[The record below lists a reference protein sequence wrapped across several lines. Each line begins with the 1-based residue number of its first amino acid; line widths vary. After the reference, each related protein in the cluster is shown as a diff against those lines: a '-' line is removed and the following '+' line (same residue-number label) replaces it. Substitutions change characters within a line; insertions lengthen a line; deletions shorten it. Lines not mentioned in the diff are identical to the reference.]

1 MTEVWV
7 LETSLKCQILCRLLH
22 FYVISLS
29 KSNVKNVGK
38 LNPSSR
44 YQMVANIRLNNM
56 CTTGH
61 IISKYKV
68 LK

>member
-7 LETSLKCQILCRLLH
+7 LETSLKRQILCQQCRKAES
-22 FYVISLS
+22 VISVSDGS
-29 KSNVKNVGK
+29 KHKTH
-38 LNPSSR
+38 
-44 YQMVANIRLNNM
+44 M

-68 LK
+68 LKGHLHKL